1 MFVQVITGK
10 TSKAAEVRAAVDRWE
25 KDLAPGAEGWL
36 GSTAGVTE
44 DGRLV
49 ALARF
54 ESEEAAQR
62 NSDRPEQG
70 EWWAEVAKLLD
81 GEATFRNSV
90 NVMPDLRGDPDQARF
105 VQVMQGQQGPDPK
118 RAQELMNQNS
128 DEWAAFRPEVLGS
141 LGIAHPD
148 DTWTMVLYF
157 TSEADARE
165 GERKEPPAELQA
177 QMEEMNKLSVG
188 EPEYFDLKDP
198 WLSSGR

>member
-25 KDLAPGAEGWL
+25 KDLAPGADGWL

-70 EWWAEVAKLLD
+70 QWWAEVTKLLD
-81 GEATFRNSV
+81 GEATFHNSV
-90 NVMPDLRGDPDQARF
+90 KVMPDLRGDPDQARF
-105 VQVMQGQQGPDPK
+105 VQVMQGQQGPDPD

-141 LGIAHPD
+141 LGISHPD
-148 DTWTMVLYF
+148 GTWTMVLYF
-157 TSEADARE
+157 TSEAEARE
-165 GERKEPPAELQA
+165 GERKEPPPELQA

-188 EPEYFDLKDP
+188 EPTYFDLKDP
-198 WLSSGR
+198 WLSSAK